1 MELSGATN
9 SGFFLMN
16 SGDDQVT
23 NTNELPMMLTSDMF
37 PQA

>member
-1 MELSGATN
+1 
-9 SGFFLMN
+9 LMN

-37 PQA
+37 PQAWDGCADLVHS